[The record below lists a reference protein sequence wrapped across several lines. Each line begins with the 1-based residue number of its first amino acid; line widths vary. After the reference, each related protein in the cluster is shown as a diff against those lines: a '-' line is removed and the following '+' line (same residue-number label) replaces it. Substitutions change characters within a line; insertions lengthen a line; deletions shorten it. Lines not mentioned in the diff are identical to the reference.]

1 MKYFKIKTVSA
12 MEKVFASKEPSGE
25 GCMLHMTALKGETIS
40 FQLAYYWAGE
50 RKERGKVEISSPIKE
65 YANIRLVQLVPC
77 EYPCHL
83 KRDDDYLVTEPGLY
97 PDLLTEIPALGFPM
111 VSGQWRSLW
120 VDVEIPEESEAGVY
134 PLEIRMIHDGELVGK
149 VEMTIEIIAAVLPKL
164 SLLHTEWFH
173 SDCLA
178 QYYGV
183 PIFSEQYWNIV
194 EQFVLEA
201 TKRHCNMI
209 LTPIFTPPLDT
220 AVGGERPTV
229 QLVDV
234 WEEEKGQ
241 YRFEFERLERWVS
254 LCKRCGIEYF
264 EMSHL
269 FSQWGAVAAPK
280 VVGYRDGELQ
290 KLFGWDTD
298 ASGEEYAAFLH
309 QFLTALKKELEQ
321 LGIAEKTY
329 FHISDEPQMSQ
340 LESYQAAR
348 NVVAEDLK
356 DYVIFDALSDYEFYQ
371 KGLVS
376 QPVCALN
383 HIEPFLKDRPEKLW
397 GYYCTAQYQDVSNRF
412 IAQPGQRTRILGAQ
426 LYKYNIDGFLHW
438 GYNFYNS
445 EYSLYEIDPY
455 KCTDAGG
462 AFPSGDSFLVYPGP
476 GGKPEESIRMM
487 MMDEAMNDFR
497 AMKLLEQLA
506 GREAVM
512 KCIES
517 SPEEIVTFSK
527 YPRSISYMIACRNR
541 INEAIRQAL

>member
-12 MEKVFASKEPSGE
+12 MEKVFAAKEPSGE
-25 GCMLHMTALKGETIS
+25 GSMLHMTALKGETVS

-50 RKERGKVEISSPIKE
+50 RKERGNVEICSPVKE
-65 YANIRLVQLVPC
+65 CVHVRQVQLVPC

-83 KRDDDYLVTEPGLY
+83 KRDEDYLATEPGLY
-97 PDLLTEIPALGFPM
+97 PDLLTEIPELGFPM

-120 VDVEIPEESEAGVY
+120 VDVEVSEEFEAGTY
-134 PLEIRMIHDGELVGK
+134 PVEIRLLHNGELIGK
-149 VEMTIEIIAAVLPKL
+149 VDVNIEVIDAVLPKL

-178 QYYGV
+178 KYYDV
-183 PIFSEQYWNIV
+183 PIFSEQYWNLV
-194 EQFVLEA
+194 EEFIKEA
-201 TKRHCNMI
+201 VKRHCNMI

-234 WEEEKGQ
+234 WEEKKGK
-241 YRFEFERLERWVS
+241 YRFGFERLERWIT
-254 LCKRCGIEYF
+254 LCRQCGIEYF

-280 VVGYRDGELQ
+280 IVGYRDGELQ
-290 KLFGWDTD
+290 KLFGWNTD
-298 ASGEEYAAFLH
+298 ASGEEYASFLH
-309 QFLTALKKELEQ
+309 QFLAALKPELEQ
-321 LGIAEKTY
+321 LGIADKTY

-340 LESYQAAR
+340 LESYQSAK

-356 DYVIFDALSDYEFYQ
+356 DYVIFDALSDYDFYQ

-383 HIEPFLKDRPEKLW
+383 HIEPFLEDRPEKLW
-397 GYYCTAQYQDVSNRF
+397 GYYCTAQCQEVSNRF
-412 IAQPGQRTRILGAQ
+412 IAQSGQRTRILGAQ

-455 KCTDAGG
+455 QCTDAGG
-462 AFPSGDSFLVYPGP
+462 AFPSGDPFLVYPGAD
-476 GGKPEESIRMM
+476 GKPEESIRMM

-497 AMKLLEQLA
+497 AMKLLEQLS
-506 GREAVM
+506 GRDEVM
-512 KCIES
+512 KCIEN
-517 SPEEIVTFSK
+517 SPEEIITFNK
-527 YPRSISYMIACRNR
+527 YPRSIAYMAACRNR
-541 INEAIRQAL
+541 INEAIRRAL